1 MNGQNKKGS
10 NKKLILLFVGLIVI
24 GIVCMKLKKTE
35 HQENKQNKQKDE
47 DFTEKLQQQFNS
59 AFF

>member
-1 MNGQNKKGS
+1 MNGQNKKG
-10 NKKLILLFVGLIVI
+10 NDKKLILLFVGLIVI

-35 HQENKQNKQKDE
+35 QLDNKPEQEPSL
-47 DFTEKLQQQFNS
+47 EKKLAKHFES